1 MKVIAIILYLVILLL
16 FYNTANTDEEYY
28 KSLNR
33 LKTFDTKDNLK
44 IISVSIAFFTYLIFQ
59 SPEVALVCAITLPY
73 LTISAMCD
81 NLTKLVYT
89 TPVYVFIVMAI
100 VIEQITVQNVVI
112 LLMSIITLAM
122 VVLGLMGAGDQG
134 MIMIPGVIY
143 YAKYGNG
150 INAILFMLVTII
162 ISEIILYMIALKNK
176 KLDGWFK
183 AKEPLAFGP
192 AILLGTIFMLF
203 VEELCIRLV

>member
-1 MKVIAIILYLVILLL
+1 MKIIAIILYLVILLL
-16 FYNTANTDEEYY
+16 FYNAANTDEEYY
-28 KSLNR
+28 ESLNR

-44 IISVSIAFFTYLIFQ
+44 IISVSIMFFTYLIFQ

-81 NLTKLVYT
+81 SLTKLVYT
-89 TPVYVFIVMAI
+89 TPVYIFIAI
-100 VIEQITVQNVVI
+100 AIIVEQITVQNVVV

-134 MIMIPGVIY
+134 MMMVPGVIY
-143 YAKYGNG
+143 YIKYGDG

-162 ISEIILYMIALKNK
+162 ISEIILYVIALKNK

-183 AKEPLAFGP
+183 TKEALAFGP

-203 VEELCIRLV
+203 MEELCIRLV